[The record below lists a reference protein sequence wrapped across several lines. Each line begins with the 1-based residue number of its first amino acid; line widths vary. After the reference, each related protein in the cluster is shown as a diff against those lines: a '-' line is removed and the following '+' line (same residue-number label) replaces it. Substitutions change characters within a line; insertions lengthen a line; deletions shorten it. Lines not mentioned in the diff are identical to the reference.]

1 MSKLLQDVVGELSK
15 LPGVG
20 RRTALRLAIHI
31 LRMERESVAE
41 MTESIDRF
49 RNDVKYCAE
58 CNNLSDEEV
67 CPICLDDERD
77 RTTICVVEQVADVL
91 SIENT
96 HQYKGLYH
104 VLGGV
109 ISPMQGIS
117 PSDLKIDLLTER
129 IARGGVKEVILAIST
144 SVEGETTLF
153 YLMNRLRQFPGVKV
167 TSIARGIGFGDELEY
182 VDELTITHALRNRRE
197 VRKMKRGIMTL
208 AALAAMLWSLPA
220 AAQEEYRQPALE
232 NPESW
237 SVVVIPDLQGY
248 AKNEASQ
255 PIARLMTAWIA
266 DNIERLNVRM
276 VLCVGDVVEQNDRI
290 GNGFSGDLT
299 SVRQWQGMADAF
311 DVLDGRVPYLV
322 ATGNH
327 DYTYTRSGAR
337 RTHLNEYFPIGRN
350 PLNAAAICQFG
361 LDSDENPAVE
371 NCAFELKAPD
381 GKDYL
386 FLNMEFAPRDTVM
399 KWAQQV
405 AGLEEYADH
414 RIVLMT
420 HAYLDAKDQRLS
432 GPCKVTSYEPL
443 VRNGRIVKIKG
454 LPLPDASNGEE
465 LWQKLVRPASN
476 IELVVCGHISGSGFR
491 TDRNSAGKDV
501 HQMLFDAQSMGGGY
515 EGNGGDGWIRIL
527 EFMPDG
533 VTVKATTFSPLF
545 AISPT
550 TRQFAWMRDA
560 KNEFTF
566 RFSK

>member
-1 MSKLLQDVVGELSK
+1 
-15 LPGVG
+15 
-20 RRTALRLAIHI
+20 
-31 LRMERESVAE
+31 
-41 MTESIDRF
+41 
-49 RNDVKYCAE
+49 
-58 CNNLSDEEV
+58 
-67 CPICLDDERD
+67 
-77 RTTICVVEQVADVL
+77 
-91 SIENT
+91 
-96 HQYKGLYH
+96 
-104 VLGGV
+104 
-109 ISPMQGIS
+109 
-117 PSDLKIDLLTER
+117 
-129 IARGGVKEVILAIST
+129 
-144 SVEGETTLF
+144 
-153 YLMNRLRQFPGVKV
+153 
-167 TSIARGIGFGDELEY
+167 
-182 VDELTITHALRNRRE
+182 
-197 VRKMKRGIMTL
+197 MTL

-220 AAQEEYRQPALE
+220 AAQEEYRQPALG

-405 AGLEEYADH
+405 AGLEEYAGH
-414 RIVLMT
+414 RIVLIT
-420 HAYLDAKDQRLS
+420 HAYLDAKDQRAVRSLQGDELRTAGAQRQDREDQGTAAS
-432 GPCKVTSYEPL
+432 RRQQRRGALAETGPPGFQHRTGGLRPHFGKRVPH
-443 VRNGRIVKIKG
+443 RQKQRRKGRT
-454 LPLPDASNGEE
+454 PDALRRAVDGRRLRGQRRRRLDTHSGVHARRRDGEGDDF
-465 LWQKLVRPASN
+465 LAPVRHFAHYAAVR
-476 IELVVCGHISGSGFR
+476 L
-491 TDRNSAGKDV
+491 
-501 HQMLFDAQSMGGGY
+501 DARREERIYVPLQQIRPGY
-515 EGNGGDGWIRIL
+515 GIVPNL
-527 EFMPDG
+527 
-533 VTVKATTFSPLF
+533 K
-545 AISPT
+545 
-550 TRQFAWMRDA
+550 
-560 KNEFTF
+560 
-566 RFSK
+566 

>member
-1 MSKLLQDVVGELSK
+1 
-15 LPGVG
+15 
-20 RRTALRLAIHI
+20 
-31 LRMERESVAE
+31 
-41 MTESIDRF
+41 
-49 RNDVKYCAE
+49 
-58 CNNLSDEEV
+58 
-67 CPICLDDERD
+67 
-77 RTTICVVEQVADVL
+77 
-91 SIENT
+91 
-96 HQYKGLYH
+96 
-104 VLGGV
+104 
-109 ISPMQGIS
+109 
-117 PSDLKIDLLTER
+117 
-129 IARGGVKEVILAIST
+129 
-144 SVEGETTLF
+144 
-153 YLMNRLRQFPGVKV
+153 
-167 TSIARGIGFGDELEY
+167 
-182 VDELTITHALRNRRE
+182 
-197 VRKMKRGIMTL
+197 MTL

-299 SVRQWQGMADAF
+299 SVCQWQGMADAF

-420 HAYLDAKDQRLS
+420 HAYLVTLQ
-432 GPCKVTSYEPL
+432 GPDSRWSL
-443 VRNGRIVKIKG
+443 
-454 LPLPDASNGEE
+454 AS
-465 LWQKLVRPASN
+465 R
-476 IELVVCGHISGSGFR
+476 
-491 TDRNSAGKDV
+491 
-501 HQMLFDAQSMGGGY
+501 
-515 EGNGGDGWIRIL
+515 
-527 EFMPDG
+527 
-533 VTVKATTFSPLF
+533 
-545 AISPT
+545 
-550 TRQFAWMRDA
+550 
-560 KNEFTF
+560 
-566 RFSK
+566 

>member
-1 MSKLLQDVVGELSK
+1 
-15 LPGVG
+15 
-20 RRTALRLAIHI
+20 
-31 LRMERESVAE
+31 
-41 MTESIDRF
+41 
-49 RNDVKYCAE
+49 
-58 CNNLSDEEV
+58 
-67 CPICLDDERD
+67 
-77 RTTICVVEQVADVL
+77 
-91 SIENT
+91 
-96 HQYKGLYH
+96 
-104 VLGGV
+104 
-109 ISPMQGIS
+109 
-117 PSDLKIDLLTER
+117 
-129 IARGGVKEVILAIST
+129 
-144 SVEGETTLF
+144 
-153 YLMNRLRQFPGVKV
+153 
-167 TSIARGIGFGDELEY
+167 
-182 VDELTITHALRNRRE
+182 
-197 VRKMKRGIMTL
+197 MTL

-443 VRNGRIVKIKG
+443 VRNGRRDCRF
-454 LPLPDASNGEE
+454 PT
-465 LWQKLVRPASN
+465 PATAR
-476 IELVVCGHISGSGFR
+476 ISG
-491 TDRNSAGKDV
+491 RNWSAR
-501 HQMLFDAQSMGGGY
+501 L
-515 EGNGGDGWIRIL
+515 
-527 EFMPDG
+527 
-533 VTVKATTFSPLF
+533 
-545 AISPT
+545 PT
-550 TRQFAWMRDA
+550 SNWWSAA
-560 KNEFTF
+560 TF
-566 RFSK
+566 REAGSAPTETAPEKTYTRCSSTRSRWAAVTRVTAATAGYAFWSSCPTA

>member
-1 MSKLLQDVVGELSK
+1 
-15 LPGVG
+15 
-20 RRTALRLAIHI
+20 
-31 LRMERESVAE
+31 
-41 MTESIDRF
+41 
-49 RNDVKYCAE
+49 
-58 CNNLSDEEV
+58 
-67 CPICLDDERD
+67 
-77 RTTICVVEQVADVL
+77 
-91 SIENT
+91 
-96 HQYKGLYH
+96 
-104 VLGGV
+104 
-109 ISPMQGIS
+109 
-117 PSDLKIDLLTER
+117 
-129 IARGGVKEVILAIST
+129 
-144 SVEGETTLF
+144 
-153 YLMNRLRQFPGVKV
+153 
-167 TSIARGIGFGDELEY
+167 
-182 VDELTITHALRNRRE
+182 
-197 VRKMKRGIMTL
+197 MTL

-220 AAQEEYRQPALE
+220 AAQEEYRQPALG

-405 AGLEEYADH
+405 AGLEEYAGH
-414 RIVLMT
+414 RIVLIT

-501 HQMLFDAQSMGGGY
+501 HQMLLTRSRWAAVTRATAATAGY
-515 EGNGGDGWIRIL
+515 AFW
-527 EFMPDG
+527 
-533 VTVKATTFSPLF
+533 S
-545 AISPT
+545 SCPT
-550 TRQFAWMRDA
+550 A
-560 KNEFTF
+560 
-566 RFSK
+566 

>member
-1 MSKLLQDVVGELSK
+1 
-15 LPGVG
+15 
-20 RRTALRLAIHI
+20 
-31 LRMERESVAE
+31 
-41 MTESIDRF
+41 
-49 RNDVKYCAE
+49 
-58 CNNLSDEEV
+58 
-67 CPICLDDERD
+67 
-77 RTTICVVEQVADVL
+77 
-91 SIENT
+91 
-96 HQYKGLYH
+96 
-104 VLGGV
+104 
-109 ISPMQGIS
+109 
-117 PSDLKIDLLTER
+117 
-129 IARGGVKEVILAIST
+129 
-144 SVEGETTLF
+144 
-153 YLMNRLRQFPGVKV
+153 
-167 TSIARGIGFGDELEY
+167 
-182 VDELTITHALRNRRE
+182 
-197 VRKMKRGIMTL
+197 MTL

-290 GNGFSGDLT
+290 GNGFSIQNIFYNLY
-299 SVRQWQGMADAF
+299 S
-311 DVLDGRVPYLV
+311 
-322 ATGNH
+322 H

>member
-1 MSKLLQDVVGELSK
+1 
-15 LPGVG
+15 
-20 RRTALRLAIHI
+20 
-31 LRMERESVAE
+31 MEPA
-41 MTESIDRF
+41 
-49 RNDVKYCAE
+49 
-58 CNNLSDEEV
+58 
-67 CPICLDDERD
+67 
-77 RTTICVVEQVADVL
+77 
-91 SIENT
+91 
-96 HQYKGLYH
+96 
-104 VLGGV
+104 
-109 ISPMQGIS
+109 
-117 PSDLKIDLLTER
+117 
-129 IARGGVKEVILAIST
+129 
-144 SVEGETTLF
+144 
-153 YLMNRLRQFPGVKV
+153 
-167 TSIARGIGFGDELEY
+167 
-182 VDELTITHALRNRRE
+182 
-197 VRKMKRGIMTL
+197 
-208 AALAAMLWSLPA
+208 A

-299 SVRQWQGMADAF
+299 SVCQWQGMADAF

-454 LPLPDASNGEE
+454 LPASRRQQRRGALAETGPPGFQHRTGGLRPHFGKRVPHRQKQRRKRRTPDALRCAVDGRRLRGQRRRRLDTHSGVHARRRDGEGDDF
-465 LWQKLVRPASN
+465 LAPVRHFAHYAAVR
-476 IELVVCGHISGSGFR
+476 L
-491 TDRNSAGKDV
+491 
-501 HQMLFDAQSMGGGY
+501 DARREERIYVPLQQIRPGY
-515 EGNGGDGWIRIL
+515 GIVPNL
-527 EFMPDG
+527 
-533 VTVKATTFSPLF
+533 K
-545 AISPT
+545 
-550 TRQFAWMRDA
+550 
-560 KNEFTF
+560 
-566 RFSK
+566 

>member
-1 MSKLLQDVVGELSK
+1 
-15 LPGVG
+15 
-20 RRTALRLAIHI
+20 
-31 LRMERESVAE
+31 
-41 MTESIDRF
+41 
-49 RNDVKYCAE
+49 
-58 CNNLSDEEV
+58 
-67 CPICLDDERD
+67 
-77 RTTICVVEQVADVL
+77 
-91 SIENT
+91 
-96 HQYKGLYH
+96 
-104 VLGGV
+104 
-109 ISPMQGIS
+109 
-117 PSDLKIDLLTER
+117 
-129 IARGGVKEVILAIST
+129 
-144 SVEGETTLF
+144 
-153 YLMNRLRQFPGVKV
+153 
-167 TSIARGIGFGDELEY
+167 
-182 VDELTITHALRNRRE
+182 
-197 VRKMKRGIMTL
+197 MTL

-386 FLNMEFAPRDTVM
+386 FQNMEFAPRDTVM

-454 LPLPDASNGEE
+454 LPLPDASNGED

>member
-1 MSKLLQDVVGELSK
+1 MGEITYQ
-15 LPGVG
+15 P
-20 RRTALRLAIHI
+20 LRSLI
-31 LRMERESVAE
+31 
-41 MTESIDRF
+41 
-49 RNDVKYCAE
+49 
-58 CNNLSDEEV
+58 
-67 CPICLDDERD
+67 
-77 RTTICVVEQVADVL
+77 
-91 SIENT
+91 
-96 HQYKGLYH
+96 
-104 VLGGV
+104 
-109 ISPMQGIS
+109 
-117 PSDLKIDLLTER
+117 
-129 IARGGVKEVILAIST
+129 
-144 SVEGETTLF
+144 
-153 YLMNRLRQFPGVKV
+153 
-167 TSIARGIGFGDELEY
+167 Y
-182 VDELTITHALRNRRE
+182 VDC
-197 VRKMKRGIMTL
+197 VK
-208 AALAAMLWSLPA
+208 
-220 AAQEEYRQPALE
+220 EEYRHKLQHWLYYYHA
-232 NPESW
+232 PESIAKFEPW
-237 SVVVIPDLQGY
+237 VTKYAFYNALPTPPQGERFGTY
-248 AKNEASQ
+248 RMQLTEHYWMVNPMSQ
-255 PIARLMTAWIA
+255 
-266 DNIERLNVRM
+266 E
-276 VLCVGDVVEQNDRI
+276 
-290 GNGFSGDLT
+290 S
-299 SVRQWQGMADAF
+299 
-311 DVLDGRVPYLV
+311 LV
-322 ATGNH
+322 N
-327 DYTYTRSGAR
+327 S
-337 RTHLNEYFPIGRN
+337 LNEYFPIGRN

-454 LPLPDASNGEE
+454 LPLPDASNGED